1 MKKLDSGLLKMKEI
15 NMDCGIKY
23 FLIVLLMIP
32 FYCGVIMLIGS
43 IYPDF
48 LGMNAFSNAYKAL
61 LNYFQLTDG
70 NSFGFF
76 VGYLIAVVSYF
87 ALLFIPEAF
96 SGNKHL

>member
-1 MKKLDSGLLKMKEI
+1 MKEI

-23 FLIVLLMIP
+23 FLMILLMIP

-48 LGMNAFSNAYKAL
+48 LGINAFSYGYRAL

-76 VGYLIAVVSYF
+76 AGYLIAVISYF
-87 ALLFIPEAF
+87 AILFIQETS
-96 SGNKHL
+96 SGNKRR